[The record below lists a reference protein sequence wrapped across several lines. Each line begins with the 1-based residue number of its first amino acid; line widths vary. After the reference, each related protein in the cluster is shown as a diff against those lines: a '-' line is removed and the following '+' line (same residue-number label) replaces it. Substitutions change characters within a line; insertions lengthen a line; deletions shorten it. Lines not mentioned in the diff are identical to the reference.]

1 MCLKLNPF
9 QEELTLRVDISNV
22 RVDVPRK
29 TKKYGSHARFSPA
42 LGLSSATMPLQLSGS
57 QNLNTKPHKTKPHK
71 TWSGPV
77 FRVGGPPMADARPLA
92 TSLLVREDTKARTG
106 QKKKDQERRAKS
118 LGPRAKSQEGPRAK
132 NQEGPS
138 TRTGTE
144 EESFAPRGQAGP
156 RRAGGARA
164 CGSPRARARGGGV
177 RGGGGGARGSP
188 AASHPS
194 PLHPRPP
201 YTAAA
206 VTSCPRAR
214 PRARREGRGG

>member
-77 FRVGGPPMADARPLA
+77 FRVGGRQAPGPGPPALRPPRPPA
-92 TSLLVREDTKARTG
+92 PVPPWTSLRSFCLG
-106 QKKKDQERRAKS
+106 QKKKKS
-118 LGPRAKSQEGPRAK
+118 CVKKKKKKITSEL
-132 NQEGPS
+132 
-138 TRTGTE
+138 
-144 EESFAPRGQAGP
+144 FL
-156 RRAGGARA
+156 ARA
-164 CGSPRARARGGGV
+164 PLVLLSDFSLARARKLLAGGG
-177 RGGGGGARGSP
+177 
-188 AASHPS
+188 
-194 PLHPRPP
+194 L
-201 YTAAA
+201 
-206 VTSCPRAR
+206 C
-214 PRARREGRGG
+214 